1 MTRPYSFFKNPSGIY
16 YVQFRLPDGRRSTS
30 KSTGSRSCLE
40 AERIAMEWVVNGNI
54 PTRTNAKE
62 EKSTSVDSLDV
73 INKLRTTI
81 FSDSDIKSI
90 IKVLKDR
97 GYISSAIISKSPE
110 TKSMNDFL
118 LEFWDFERSPY
129 IKEKKLKGQ
138 SIHRSYC
145 ETMRSR
151 VMIYWLPKIG
161 NRMVGSI
168 TRDDVKKIFDDENVL
183 KLAPKTIN
191 SIVSSLIIPMKWAL
205 YNDLTEINCFDGII
219 KCSIKSKTRTI
230 LTLEQ
235 AAAVFSTSWEND
247 SAKLAN
253 ELAFY
258 TGMRQGEI
266 AALQVQDIGVD
277 RIYIRHSW
285 SKYDGLKETK
295 TNECREIKIPTKLRE
310 ALIFQAS
317 LNPHNE
323 GLKGFIFFGL
333 KPSQPT
339 DPKNWL
345 KYLHRA
351 LESIGYSNPKE
362 ICFHAWRHLWC
373 SRVRGKMQ
381 LAAYTVTYTVTITT
395 TSNSPRQNSDG
406 SWQTA
411 SGGSVTF
418 NNGEDPHSPSSY
430 EGMGGIPT
438 TTTSRTETR
447 TMEIPGDKPNSKQ
460 ITAAIQQETD
470 RILAEEQKNAQN
482 NSTKG
487 EENKTAGEETIR
499 VTVSITDRNNENARI
514 IAQSDNA
521 TEAGDPVLVTS
532 GQYVQNEKDMIVKI
546 GTMTVELGRRYRLDK
561 NLGDS
566 LGSAWF
572 HSLDSRIVWGLKP
585 QAQEEADE
593 LARLTSDTRRL
604 LEETRQNLERMQEHY
619 TCELERS
626 HKKLIELHNQ
636 QQQLNSINDN
646 GGISGGNGM
655 PIGTARQLTS
665 ENISFYTNYIADM
678 EQTRPSNVAE
688 IEERIL
694 QLERNLADLE
704 ATLTRS
710 LQELEHRKVNER
722 LSANAVR
729 GWGFSENQ
737 ETGNGTVA
745 VYDMEGKMHLYRLAE
760 SPVYG
765 QGDNHYPNG
774 SKAESVIEGENSR
787 LELESDGSFRWL
799 HSDGSIW
806 KYAQDGMLEQIQ
818 DRNGNLMQIVY
829 DTNRRAIAI
838 QGNRLPM
845 LRIIWN
851 NGRLVFIENQRDAK
865 DRVEY
870 GYKGNYLSYVVDT
883 DEDKVSMSYDTEG
896 RLTSLHKPDGSNI
909 IFTHGLEGIDG
920 SALTTA
926 TTNEEGYTETFL
938 YNTTNRTTTYTSHSG
953 EVTTYLYDS
962 NHRTIRQVDPDGSVT
977 AWQYDSRGNATVVTV
992 NGDTTVHS
1000 YDDAGN
1006 LTATTYSD
1014 GSREQWN
1021 YDQYG
1026 LPILYIDRDGVTEQW
1041 RRDDRGNATTYLK
1054 GGKTV
1059 WTATYDNH
1067 GFVVNYT
1074 VYGGSTV
1081 STDYSYDQ
1089 WGNMINRITGG
1100 ISETWE
1106 YDERNRVILYKVD
1119 DAVQATYTYT
1129 AKSATETLYN
1139 GLERVYIWNSRK
1151 DLIAIKETD
1160 LITGEHRVT
1169 EWQYDR
1175 RHLPVRQ
1182 YTGDGSTRRLTTQ
1195 WRYLPGGE
1203 LEAELIQ
1210 DDKQGWLTTYTY
1222 RSGQVHT
1229 VSRCK
1234 VEPAPS
1240 DLSAVKLSDLEA
1252 SATEVYRETYSKT
1265 VATGNRITMTHTDP
1279 LGRQISTVYDSWM
1292 RPTIITN
1299 ALGEMSTRSM
1309 TPAGRLRQE
1318 QSAHGGH
1325 YQYQWDI
1332 AGTMTSAGELGKT
1345 AVRATYNP
1353 DGTVATV
1360 TNRLGETTGYG
1371 YNSRGLVE
1379 TVVAPDRKEWYKYD
1393 NVGRVISVV
1402 LGDTASIASAQR
1414 YTEYCYSSD
1423 NRIITVTE
1431 GGLYTTTYQLNGWGN
1446 VVKSSDG
1453 EGNTTGYKY
1462 DSMGRVIGSTDGYGR
1477 VTNYTRNALGLV
1489 EAVIHPDGT
1498 FIRYQYDH
1506 LGNVTKVTDSLGT
1519 VAVYTYDKAGRLI
1532 VERSRPGVDRSYTY
1546 DELDRITAIYSGG
1559 QLVERHSYTER
1570 GRTVT
1575 VIDGKG
1581 ENYVYRKDEFGRLV
1595 EEQNRLGGTQVYTYD
1610 GEGRLQTK
1618 RDFNGSTTTIEYTAG
1633 GTTKTIRYATGTAE
1647 TLRYDMAGQLVRAT
1661 GSSGTLGYEYD
1672 RGGRL
1677 VRQHDEATGETVT
1690 YAYDKAGRRIL
1701 MVGAGRET
1709 AYRYGR
1715 NGELLE
1721 VRDNRQRLS
1730 VAYKYD
1736 VMGRETERI
1745 FGNGV
1750 SQHTAYDKAG
1760 RVILI
1765 TEKSGNNILLR
1776 GEGYVYDSLG
1786 RRSATVSHTGAVTR
1800 YEYNLAGE
1808 LAKVQYPES
1817 QELRDL
1823 QEKEA
1828 RQHGLFWQEG
1838 VSGLS
1843 NGHLSTGEYTELS
1856 RLFVWMRNGSGFL
1869 PTTQVFRTESYT
1881 YDANGNRATKTTA
1894 YGTITYSYDAENRL
1908 VKTCGNTG
1916 VGVEYAYDNNGNL
1929 LSQTS
1934 SLKHSI
1940 YEYSPQ
1946 NRMVRARVVDDEART
1961 IASTRY
1967 GYDPLGRRTLVQDNN
1982 TTTLRT
1988 LYDGLGFDVVKE
2000 SPVYS
2005 SGGFVDTYNTG
2016 IQYSP
2021 AGYATGE
2028 RYRYLDDGQGTSE
2041 KYQYIEDS
2049 SYQTVSS
2056 RYTGERT
2063 MLYANGSPVAIN
2075 RSSGT
2080 RGYLG
2085 TDILGSTRSVTDNHG
2100 VQESYY
2106 DYDIFGSPI
2115 TGDYT
2120 TGTDYG
2126 YLGKP
2131 YDSITGLYNYGYRD
2145 YSPQTVRFT
2154 TVDPI
2159 RDGANWFAYVN
2170 NDPVNYVD
2178 LLGLLSSEPKRGFW
2192 SKALD
2197 GVQAGLD
2204 VVGFVPGVG
2213 EIADGINALISLGRG
2228 DYVGATLSAISMV
2241 PVVGDALGKGGK
2253 IARAAIKHGDEVLEA
2268 GTKLLDDVDNAINAA
2283 KRHTPDEQ
2291 ALSSLAKEAKRN
2303 GITTQEADILLEWG
2317 REIDPN
2323 DTKGLKGR
2331 DDRDSVHWKGGS
2343 HIHVGGQD
2351 HIPVNK

>member
-1 MTRPYSFFKNPSGIY
+1 
-16 YVQFRLPDGRRSTS
+16 
-30 KSTGSRSCLE
+30 
-40 AERIAMEWVVNGNI
+40 
-54 PTRTNAKE
+54 
-62 EKSTSVDSLDV
+62 
-73 INKLRTTI
+73 
-81 FSDSDIKSI
+81 
-90 IKVLKDR
+90 
-97 GYISSAIISKSPE
+97 
-110 TKSMNDFL
+110 
-118 LEFWDFERSPY
+118 
-129 IKEKKLKGQ
+129 
-138 SIHRSYC
+138 
-145 ETMRSR
+145 
-151 VMIYWLPKIG
+151 
-161 NRMVGSI
+161 
-168 TRDDVKKIFDDENVL
+168 
-183 KLAPKTIN
+183 
-191 SIVSSLIIPMKWAL
+191 
-205 YNDLTEINCFDGII
+205 
-219 KCSIKSKTRTI
+219 
-230 LTLEQ
+230 
-235 AAAVFSTSWEND
+235 
-247 SAKLAN
+247 
-253 ELAFY
+253 
-258 TGMRQGEI
+258 
-266 AALQVQDIGVD
+266 
-277 RIYIRHSW
+277 
-285 SKYDGLKETK
+285 
-295 TNECREIKIPTKLRE
+295 
-310 ALIFQAS
+310 
-317 LNPHNE
+317 
-323 GLKGFIFFGL
+323 
-333 KPSQPT
+333 
-339 DPKNWL
+339 
-345 KYLHRA
+345 
-351 LESIGYSNPKE
+351 
-362 ICFHAWRHLWC
+362 
-373 SRVRGKMQ
+373 MQ

-1139 GLERVYIWNSRK
+1139 GLECVYIWNSRK

-1265 VATGNRITMTHTDP
+1265 VATGNCITMTHTDP

-1345 AVRATYNP
+1345 AVRAAYNP
-1353 DGTVATV
+1353 DGSVATV
-1360 TNRLGETTGYG
+1360 TNRLGETTSYR
-1371 YNSRGLVE
+1371 YDSRGLVSA
-1379 TVVAPDRKEWYKYD
+1379 VISPGRREWYQHD
-1393 NVGRVISVV
+1393 SLGRITSVV
-1402 LGDTASIASAQR
+1402 LGETSDKTTAQR
-1414 YTEYCYSSD
+1414 HTEYCYSSD

-1559 QLVERHSYTER
+1559 QLVERYSYSER

-1575 VIDGKG
+1575 VTDGKG

-1595 EEQNRLGGTQVYTYD
+1595 EEENRLGGTQVYTYD

-1618 RDFNGSTTTIEYTAG
+1618 KDFNGGTTTIEYTAG
-1633 GTTKTIRYATGTAE
+1633 GTTKTIRYADGTAE

-1661 GSSGTLGYEYD
+1661 GSSGTLNYEYD
-1672 RGGRL
+1672 RGGWL

-1690 YAYDKAGRRIL
+1690 YAYDRAGRRIL
-1701 MVGAGRET
+1701 MAGVGRET

-1765 TEKSGNNILLR
+1765 TEKNSSNILLR

-1800 YEYNLAGE
+1800 YEYNSAGQ
-1808 LAKVQYPES
+1808 LAKVYYPDS
-1817 QELRDL
+1817 PELRDL
-1823 QEKEA
+1823 QEQEA
-1828 RQHGLFWQEG
+1828 RQHGLHWQEG

-1856 RLFVWMRNGSGFL
+1856 RLFVRLRNGGGFL
-1869 PTTQVFRTESYT
+1869 PTTQVFRTEMYT

-1916 VGVEYAYDNNGNL
+1916 VGVEYAYDSNGNL

-1940 YEYSPQ
+1940 YEYNPQ
-1946 NRMVRARVVDDEART
+1946 NRMVRSRVVDDEART

-1967 GYDPLGRRTLVQDNN
+1967 GYDPLGRRALVQDNN
-1982 TTTLRT
+1982 AATLRT

-2000 SPVYS
+2000 SPVYA
-2005 SGGFVDTYNTG
+2005 SGGFTDTYNIG
-2016 IQYSP
+2016 IQYEP
-2021 AGYATGE
+2021 AGRATGE
-2028 RYRYLDDGQGTSE
+2028 RYRYLDDGQGTGG
-2041 KYQYIEDS
+2041 KYQYIEDNA
-2049 SYQTVSS
+2049 YQTVSS
-2056 RYTGERT
+2056 RYAGERT

-2106 DYDIFGSPI
+2106 DYDIFGSPVA
-2115 TGDYT
+2115 GDFT
-2120 TGTDYG
+2120 TGADYG

-2131 YDSITGLYNYGYRD
+2131 YDSLTGLYNYGYRD

-2178 LLGLLSSEPKRGFW
+2178 LWGLLASDLKTYQLDNFPQNFPVSPTVGTGDERLTSGYGVRRDPVTNQEGNKHGGIDFGVPTGTEIL
-2192 SKALD
+2192 SVLD
-2197 GVQAGLD
+2197 GSVQL
-2204 VVGFVPGVG
+2204 
-2213 EIADGINALISLGRG
+2213 
-2228 DYVGATLSAISMV
+2228 
-2241 PVVGDALGKGGK
+2241 
-2253 IARAAIKHGDEVLEA
+2253 
-2268 GTKLLDDVDNAINAA
+2268 VDNNHEIYGRYVDIN
-2283 KRHTPDEQ
+2283 HG
-2291 ALSSLAKEAKRN
+2291 N
-2303 GITTQEADILLEWG
+2303 GITTRYAHLSEIYVKTGDTVKKATVIGLSGGNPDDPYSGKTTGPHLHFEQRINGESVDPFSSIFYFGMYTVSVEEA
-2317 REIDPN
+2317 
-2323 DTKGLKGR
+2323 
-2331 DDRDSVHWKGGS
+2331 
-2343 HIHVGGQD
+2343 Q
-2351 HIPVNK
+2351 